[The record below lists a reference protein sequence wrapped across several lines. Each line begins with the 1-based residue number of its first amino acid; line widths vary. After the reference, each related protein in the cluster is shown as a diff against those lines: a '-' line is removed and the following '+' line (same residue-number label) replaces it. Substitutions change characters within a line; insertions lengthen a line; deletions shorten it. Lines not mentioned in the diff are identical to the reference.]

1 MDLQLTGRRALVTG
15 GTRGIGRSIV
25 EHFVAEGAS
34 VAFCARDADAV
45 KRTQDELA
53 AGCAAGGVTVVGTA
67 LDVADAA
74 ALADWVTSS
83 ADQLGGIDIVV
94 SNVSALAIPDEPD
107 NWTASFEVDL
117 MGAVR
122 LVNAAMPYLE
132 ASDAASIVAVS
143 SVSGREVDFAAGP
156 YGTIKAALIHYMQGL
171 ANQLA
176 AKGIRAN
183 SVSPG
188 NVYFE
193 GGVWQ
198 SIEQNQPEFFATA
211 MDLNPTKRMATPT
224 RSLAPLSSSPVP
236 RRAAPAART
245 SWSTAPC
252 RVASS
257 SELHHCPGRVPPLRP
272 ALSLTRSSPAV

>member
-1 MDLQLTGRRALVTG
+1 VDLQLTGRRALVTG

-34 VAFCARDADAV
+34 VTFCARDAEAV
-45 KRTQDELA
+45 KRTADELT
-53 AGCAAGGVTVVGTA
+53 AGGAHVIGAA

-74 ALADWVTSS
+74 ALADRVTSS
-83 ADQLGGIDIVV
+83 ADQLGGLDIVV
-94 SNVSALAIPDEPD
+94 SNVSALAIPDEPE

-117 MGAVR
+117 MAAVR

-132 ASDAASIVAVS
+132 ASDAPCIIAVS
-143 SVSGREVDFAAGP
+143 SVSGREIDFAAGP

-171 ANQLA
+171 AHQLA

-183 SVSPG
+183 AVSPG

-193 GGVWQ
+193 GGVWH

-211 MDLNPTKRMATPT
+211 MQLNPTKRMATPDEI
-224 RSLAPLSSSPVP
+224 
-236 RRAAPAART
+236 ART
-245 SWSTAPC
+245 VVF
-252 RVASS
+252 VASPAS
-257 SELHHCPGRVPPLRP
+257 SRTSGANVLVDG
-272 ALSLTRSSPAV
+272 ALSRGVQF

>member
-45 KRTQDELA
+45 KRTQDEFA
-53 AGCAAGGVTVVGTA
+53 AGVADGGTVVGTA
-67 LDVADAA
+67 LDVADAV
-74 ALADWVTSS
+74 ALADWVNSS
-83 ADQLGGIDIVV
+83 AEQLGGIDIVV
-94 SNVSALAIPDEPD
+94 SNVSALAIPDEPA

-122 LVNAAMPYLE
+122 LVNAAMPHLE
-132 ASDAASIVAVS
+132 ASDAASVIAVS

-176 AKGIRAN
+176 AKSIRAN

-188 NVYFE
+188 NVYFD

-211 MDLNPTKRMATPT
+211 VGLNPTGRMATPDEI
-224 RSLAPLSSSPVP
+224 
-236 RRAAPAART
+236 ART
-245 SWSTAPC
+245 VVF
-252 RVASS
+252 VASPAS
-257 SELHHCPGRVPPLRP
+257 SRTSGANILVDG
-272 ALSLTRSSPAV
+272 ALSRGVQF

>member
-25 EHFVAEGAS
+25 EHFVDEGAS

-45 KRTQDELA
+45 ERTQHELA
-53 AGCAAGGVTVVGTA
+53 AGGAHVFGTA
-67 LDVADAA
+67 LDVGDAA

-83 ADQLGGIDIVV
+83 ADHLGGIDIVV

-132 ASDAASIVAVS
+132 ASDAACIVAVS
-143 SVSGREVDFAAGP
+143 SVSGREIDFAAGP

-188 NVYFE
+188 NVYFD
-193 GGVWQ
+193 GGVWH

-211 MDLNPTKRMATPT
+211 MDLNPTKRMATPDEI
-224 RSLAPLSSSPVP
+224 
-236 RRAAPAART
+236 ART
-245 SWSTAPC
+245 VVF
-252 RVASS
+252 VASPAS
-257 SELHHCPGRVPPLRP
+257 SRTSGANVLVDG
-272 ALSLTRSSPAV
+272 ALSRGVQF

>member
-1 MDLQLTGRRALVTG
+1 MDLQLTGLRALVTG

-34 VAFCARDADAV
+34 VAFCARNADAV

-53 AGCAAGGVTVVGTA
+53 AGGAVVGTA
-67 LDVADAA
+67 LDVADAG

-83 ADQLGGIDIVV
+83 AEQFGGIDIVV
-94 SNVSALAIPDEPD
+94 SNVSALAIPDEPA

-132 ASDAASIVAVS
+132 ASDAACIIAVS

-171 ANQLA
+171 ASQLA

-188 NVYFE
+188 NVYFD

-211 MDLNPTKRMATPT
+211 VNLNPTGRMATPDEI
-224 RSLAPLSSSPVP
+224 
-236 RRAAPAART
+236 ART
-245 SWSTAPC
+245 VVF
-252 RVASS
+252 VASPAS
-257 SELHHCPGRVPPLRP
+257 SRTSGANVLVDG
-272 ALSLTRSSPAV
+272 ALSRGVQF

>member
-25 EHFVAEGAS
+25 EHFVAEGAA

-45 KRTQDELA
+45 KHTQDELT
-53 AGCAAGGVTVVGTA
+53 AGGARVVGTA
-67 LDVADAA
+67 LDVADSA
-74 ALADWVTSS
+74 ALTDWVTSS

-107 NWTASFEVDL
+107 NWIASFEVDL

-143 SVSGREVDFAAGP
+143 SVSGREIDFAAGP
-156 YGTIKAALIHYMQGL
+156 YGTMKAALIHYMQGL

-183 SVSPG
+183 AVSPG

-198 SIEQNQPEFFATA
+198 SIEQNQPEFFAIA
-211 MDLNPTKRMATPT
+211 MDLNPTKRMATPDEI
-224 RSLAPLSSSPVP
+224 
-236 RRAAPAART
+236 ART
-245 SWSTAPC
+245 VVF
-252 RVASS
+252 VASPAS
-257 SELHHCPGRVPPLRP
+257 SRTSGANILVDG
-272 ALSLTRSSPAV
+272 ALSRGVQF